1 MESPADIED
10 QLRQFI
16 ADLEGTG
23 WSASMSQHS
32 AAAPICLRI
41 ERPSPTPGVAIPQ
54 TMELCRTTL
63 AAAIKSARIHIFK
76 PSTS

>member
-1 MESPADIED
+1 MESPADIDD

-16 ADLEGTG
+16 AALEGTG

-32 AAAPICLRI
+32 TAAPICLRI
-41 ERPSPTPGVAIPQ
+41 ERLSPTPGVTTPQ
-54 TMELCRTTL
+54 TLELCRTTL

-76 PSTS
+76 PSS

>member
-1 MESPADIED
+1 MESPADVED

-23 WSASMSQHS
+23 WSANTSQSS
-32 AAAPICLRI
+32 ASAPVCLRI
-41 ERPSPTPGVAIPQ
+41 ERPSPTPGVMIPQ
-54 TMELCRTTL
+54 TIELCRTTL

-76 PSTS
+76 PSSS